1 MPKRSSTNKRRTRD
15 VNQLAKSVVDLATG
29 NPISEEPQ
37 PIKEKDPLAVELG
50 RRGGLK
56 GGKARAEK
64 LSAEERAEIAQK
76 AALARWSARPS
87 K

>member
-1 MPKRSSTNKRRTRD
+1 MPKRSSTNKGRTRD
-15 VNQLAKSVVDLATG
+15 VNQLAKSIVDLATG

-37 PIKEKDPLAVELG
+37 PVKEKDPLAVELG

-64 LSAEERAEIAQK
+64 LSEERRSQIAKK
-76 AALARWSARPS
+76 AAQVRWSARSP